1 MLTAGASA
9 GRPAAM
15 VAVKRLLPQAA
26 FDIVRAVSHG
36 RGRSQGAREELRRRA
51 DQVRAAF
58 PDLPFRRARLVDTG
72 AENVVIVL
80 DGRYVFRFPR
90 PGRGGDLL
98 DEIRLLKSIER
109 GAGVRVPDYRFTEP
123 SGALAGYP
131 MVGGRELQPALFRRL
146 ERRSQEAIVAQI
158 GDFLNLLHAQP
169 APANRAAL
177 ALRRQAQFSDCEFAQ
192 VYDFLQARIPSP
204 LLASARRFFDAFGA
218 PEPSPTKTV
227 HSDLLPQ
234 HMLVDGAG
242 RVGVIDFGDVGPG
255 DPAWDFAVLGS
266 YAPWVGPELLS
277 RYRLAENDEGL
288 LERAARQAVRFWF
301 VRLVQRLSSRH
312 RSESVA
318 GIAAMLRAALERAGV

>member
-1 MLTAGASA
+1 
-9 GRPAAM
+9 
-15 VAVKRLLPQAA
+15 
-26 FDIVRAVSHG
+26 
-36 RGRSQGAREELRRRA
+36 
-51 DQVRAAF
+51 
-58 PDLPFRRARLVDTG
+58 
-72 AENVVIVL
+72 
-80 DGRYVFRFPR
+80 
-90 PGRGGDLL
+90 
-98 DEIRLLKSIER
+98 
-109 GAGVRVPDYRFTEP
+109 
-123 SGALAGYP
+123 
-131 MVGGRELQPALFRRL
+131 
-146 ERRSQEAIVAQI
+146 
-158 GDFLNLLHAQP
+158 
-169 APANRAAL
+169 
-177 ALRRQAQFSDCEFAQ
+177 
-192 VYDFLQARIPSP
+192 

-277 RYRLAENDEGL
+277 RYRLADNDEGL

-301 VRLVQRLSSRH
+301 VRLGQRLSSRH